1 MESSQDDFAALRAL
15 LKLKRHEQ
23 PPPRYFDDARDQIHH
38 RLRGP
43 EGVRRQSILSL
54 LGFEGSLKPA
64 FFYGLGVTCCVGA
77 MYAVVC
83 LLAQD
88 PPSEAG
94 GAQALNLT
102 VPSSLDGA
110 SMASSSHLLAPE
122 AKAGEPSAS
131 TNPVMSAGGLLMV
144 PVDGYRLRVTPASYT
159 PNR

>member
-23 PPPRYFDDARDQIHH
+23 PPPRYFDDVRNQIHH

-43 EGVRRQSILSL
+43 EGGRRRTLLSL
-54 LGFEGSLKPA
+54 LGLEGSLKPA

-77 MYAVVC
+77 MYAVIC

-88 PPSEAG
+88 PPTEAG
-94 GAQALNLT
+94 GPQALNLT
-102 VPSSLDGA
+102 MPFSPDGGSL
-110 SMASSSHLLAPE
+110 ASSSHLLAPE
-122 AKAGEPSAS
+122 VLAGDQSAS

-144 PVDGYRLRVTPASYT
+144 PVDGYKLRVTPASYS
-159 PNR
+159 PIR